1 MAPMP
6 RKLLIESDPHEV
18 RVALLED
25 DRLVEI
31 WIERHRE
38 RGPVGNIYRGR
49 VARVVPGIQAAFVDI
64 GLERNAFL
72 YVGDVRD
79 RLAELAELVGEDED
93 WETGGRGESRRID
106 ELLSP
111 GQELIV
117 QVRKAPVRNK
127 GARVTTQIALP
138 GRYLVLM
145 PTSADTGISRRI
157 EDTEERERLLA
168 VLDELGPVPGGVII
182 RTAGE
187 GSDARQLGR
196 DLDYLSGLWQEVA
209 ERAEQATAPALV
221 YSELD
226 LARRTVRD
234 RLDDS
239 FEVVWVDGDEIY
251 REVLD
256 EVEALEPRLVDRV
269 MPHEEPG
276 QLFSHFGMP
285 RELEKALRNR
295 IWLKSG
301 GYLVI
306 QQTEALVAIDVN
318 TGRYLG
324 RKSLEETVLH
334 ANLEAVE
341 EVARQIRLRDLGG
354 IIVVDFIDMVESE
367 NRRRVVSELEDRLKR
382 DRSRARVSQI
392 SEFGLVE
399 VTRKRSRSNLRQV
412 LTRPCPCCGE
422 NGRIKS
428 VATICLEL
436 RRQLLQRA
444 TQDEPRQAVAVTVRV
459 PPDVAEALE
468 TTWAPVMRELE
479 ERLGM
484 APRLEPDATLHPER
498 FELIDSSQAVR
509 VSS

>member
-1 MAPMP
+1 MS
-6 RKLLIESDPHEV
+6 RKLLIESDRHEV
-18 RVALLED
+18 RVALLERE
-25 DRLVEI
+25 RLSEV
-31 WIERHRE
+31 WIERHHE

-79 RLAELAELVGEDED
+79 RLAELADLVGEDED
-93 WETGGRGESRRID
+93 WETGERAAERRID
-106 ELLSP
+106 ELLSA

-117 QVRKAPVRNK
+117 QVRKAPVAGK
-127 GARVTTQIALP
+127 GARVTTQVALP

-157 EDTEERERLLA
+157 EDADERQRLLE

-187 GSDARQLGR
+187 GRDAAELGR
-196 DLDYLSGLWQEVA
+196 DLSYLSRLWQRVA
-209 ERAEQATAPALV
+209 ERAERATAPSLV
-221 YSELD
+221 HSELD

-239 FEVVWVDGDEIY
+239 FDVIWVDGEEAHRQI
-251 REVLD
+251 LA
-256 EVEALEPRLVDRV
+256 EVESLEPALAGRV
-269 MPHEEPG
+269 RRFEEPG
-276 QLFSHFGMP
+276 RLFARHNLP
-285 RELEKALRNR
+285 RELEGALRKR

-324 RKSLEETVLH
+324 RKSLEETVLR
-334 ANLEAVE
+334 ANLEAVD

-354 IIVVDFIDMVESE
+354 IIVIDFIDMVESE
-367 NRRRVVSELEDRLKR
+367 NRRRVVAELEERLKS
-382 DRSRARVSQI
+382 DRSRVRVSQI

-399 VTRKRSRSNLRQV
+399 VTRKRSRSNLRRV
-412 LTRPCPCCGE
+412 LTRPCPCCGDT
-422 NGRIKS
+422 GRVKS

-436 RRQLLQRA
+436 RRHLLAAPPPGGSR
-444 TQDEPRQAVAVTVRV
+444 ERCVRV
-459 PPDVAEALE
+459 HPDVAEALE

-479 ERLGM
+479 ERLGA
-484 APRLEPDATLHPER
+484 APRLEPDPGLHPDR
-498 FELIDSSQAVR
+498 FEVIDGDPASPASS
-509 VSS
+509 

>member
-1 MAPMP
+1 MS

-25 DRLVEI
+25 ERLSEV
-31 WIERHRE
+31 WIERHHE

-79 RLAELAELVGEDED
+79 RLAELADLVGEDED
-93 WETGGRGESRRID
+93 WETGRRGEPRRID

-117 QVRKAPVRNK
+117 QVRKAPVRKK

-145 PTSADTGISRRI
+145 PTTADTGISRRI
-157 EDTEERERLLA
+157 DDVDERERLLA

-187 GSDARQLGR
+187 GCDGRQLGH
-196 DLDYLSGLWQEVA
+196 DLDYLSRLWQEVA
-209 ERAEQATAPALV
+209 ERAEKAKAPALV
-221 YSELD
+221 YRELD

-239 FEVVWVDGDEIY
+239 FEVVWVDGDEAY
-251 REVLD
+251 RQVLAD
-256 EVEALEPRLVDRV
+256 VEALEPQLVEKVLPCD
-269 MPHEEPG
+269 EPG
-276 QLFSHFGMP
+276 RLFAQFGLP

-295 IWLKSG
+295 IWLRSG

-334 ANLEAVE
+334 ANLEAVD

-354 IIVVDFIDMVESE
+354 IIVIDFIDMVESE
-367 NRRRVVSELEDRLKR
+367 NRRRVVAELEDRLKS
-382 DRSRARVSQI
+382 DRSRVRVSRI

-399 VTRKRSRSNLRQV
+399 VTRKRSRSNLHRV

-428 VATICLEL
+428 VATVCLEL
-436 RRQLLQRA
+436 RRQLLQPGA
-444 TQDEPRQAVAVTVRV
+444 GGTAGQMSAVTVRV
-459 PPDVAEALE
+459 PPDVARALE

-479 ERLGM
+479 ERLGA
-484 APRLEPDATLHPER
+484 APRLEPDPKIHPDR
-498 FELIDSSQAVR
+498 FELIEGGQAARASS
-509 VSS
+509 

>member
-1 MAPMP
+1 MSN
-6 RKLLIESDPHEV
+6 KLLIESDPHEM
-18 RVALLED
+18 RVALLEG
-25 DRLVEI
+25 DRLAEV
-31 WIERHRE
+31 WIERHHE

-79 RLAELAELVGEDED
+79 RLADLDDLVGEEEEWD
-93 WETGGRGESRRID
+93 TGGRDEPRRID
-106 ELLSP
+106 ELLSL

-145 PTSADTGISRRI
+145 PTTGDTGISRRI
-157 EDTEERERLLA
+157 DDLDERERLLA

-187 GSDARQLGR
+187 GRDARQLGR
-196 DLDYLSGLWQEVA
+196 DLDYLSRLWQEVA
-209 ERAEQATAPALV
+209 ERAEKATAPALV
-221 YSELD
+221 YREVD

-239 FEVVWVDGDEIY
+239 FEVVWVDGDEACE
-251 REVLD
+251 EVMS
-256 EVEALEPRLVDRV
+256 EVEALEPGLLERV
-269 MPHEEPG
+269 KPYREPG
-276 QLFSHFGMP
+276 RLFDHFGLH
-285 RELEKALRNR
+285 RELEKALKNR
-295 IWLKSG
+295 IWLRSG

-354 IIVVDFIDMVESE
+354 IIVIDFIDMVESE
-367 NRRRVVSELEDRLKR
+367 NRRRVVAELEDRLKT
-382 DRSRARVSQI
+382 DRSRARISQI

-399 VTRKRSRSNLRQV
+399 LTRKRSRSNLHRV

-422 NGRIKS
+422 KGRIKS
-428 VATICLEL
+428 VATVCLEL
-436 RRQLLQRA
+436 RRQLLREGSA
-444 TQDEPRQAVAVTVRV
+444 GAGGKASGIIVRV
-459 PPDVAEALE
+459 PPDVAQALE

-479 ERLGM
+479 ERLGA
-484 APRLEPDATLHPER
+484 APRIEPDPR
-498 FELIDSSQAVR
+498 IQPDQFELIDGGQAAR
-509 VSS
+509 APL

>member
-1 MAPMP
+1 MS

-18 RVALLED
+18 RVALLEQE
-25 DRLVEI
+25 RLSEV
-31 WIERHRE
+31 WIERHHE

-79 RLAELAELVGEDED
+79 RLAELADLVGEDEE
-93 WETGGRGESRRID
+93 WETGGRGGERRID
-106 ELLSP
+106 ELLAP

-117 QVRKAPVRNK
+117 QVRKAPVAGK

-138 GRYLVLM
+138 GRCLVLM

-157 EDTEERERLLA
+157 EDPDERRRLLE
-168 VLDELGPVPGGVII
+168 VLDELGPVPGGIII

-187 GSDARQLGR
+187 GRDARELGR
-196 DLDYLSGLWQEVA
+196 DLEYLSRLWQRVA
-209 ERAEQATAPALV
+209 ERAENAAAPALV
-221 YSELD
+221 HGELD

-239 FEVVWVDGDEIY
+239 FDEVWVDGDEAH
-251 REVLD
+251 RQVLS
-256 EVEALEPRLVDRV
+256 EVEALEPRLAGKVRRFD
-269 MPHEEPG
+269 EPG
-276 QLFSHFGMP
+276 RLFARYNLP
-285 RELEKALRNR
+285 RELEGALKQR

-324 RKSLEETVLH
+324 RKSLEETVLR
-334 ANLEAVE
+334 ANLEAVA

-354 IIVVDFIDMVESE
+354 IIVIDFIDMVESE
-367 NRRRVVSELEDRLKR
+367 NRRRVVSELEERLR
-382 DRSRARVSQI
+382 GDRSRVRVSQI

-399 VTRKRSRSNLRQV
+399 VTRKRSRSNLRRV

-422 NGRIKS
+422 SGRVKS

-436 RRQLLQRA
+436 RRQLLGADTGAGARV
-444 TQDEPRQAVAVTVRV
+444 RTVRV
-459 PPDVAEALE
+459 HPDVAEALE
-468 TTWAPVMRELE
+468 STWASVMRELE
-479 ERLGM
+479 ERLGA
-484 APRLEPDATLHPER
+484 APRLLPDPSLHPDR
-498 FELIDSSQAVR
+498 FELIDGEPAAPPSS
-509 VSS
+509 S

>member
-1 MAPMP
+1 MS

-25 DRLVEI
+25 ERLSEV
-31 WIERHRE
+31 WIERHHE

-79 RLAELAELVGEDED
+79 QLADLADLVGEDED
-93 WETGGRGESRRID
+93 WETAGPREPRRID
-106 ELLSP
+106 ELLST

-117 QVRKAPVRNK
+117 QVRKAPVRGK

-145 PTSADTGISRRI
+145 PTTPDGGISRRI
-157 EDTEERERLLA
+157 EDSDERERLQT
-168 VLDELGPVPGGVII
+168 VLEQLGPVPGGVIV

-187 GSDARQLGR
+187 GGDARQFGR
-196 DLDYLSGLWQEVA
+196 DLDYLSRLWQQVA
-209 ERAEQATAPALV
+209 ARAEEAVAPALV

-239 FEVVWVDGDEIY
+239 FDVVWVDGEKAFQ
-251 REVLD
+251 EVLG
-256 EVEALEPRLVDRV
+256 EVETLEPGLVDKV
-269 MPHEEPG
+269 KPFDEPG
-276 QLFSHFGMP
+276 GLFAHFGMA
-285 RELEKALRNR
+285 RALEKALKSR

-334 ANLEAVE
+334 ANLEAVD

-354 IIVVDFIDMVESE
+354 IIVIDFIDMMESD
-367 NRRRVVSELEDRLKR
+367 NRLRVVAELEDRLKS
-382 DRSRARVSQI
+382 DRSRSRVSQV

-399 VTRKRSRSNLRQV
+399 VTRKRSRSNLRRV

-422 NGRIKS
+422 TGRVKS

-436 RRQLLQRA
+436 RRQLLQPGADGASR
-444 TQDEPRQAVAVTVRV
+444 VAAGLTVRV

-468 TTWAPVMRELE
+468 TTWAAVMHELE
-479 ERLGM
+479 ERLGA
-484 APRLEPDATLHPER
+484 APRLEPDPKLHPER
-498 FELIDSSQAVR
+498 FELIDGDQAAR

>member
-1 MAPMP
+1 MS

-25 DRLVEI
+25 DRLSEV
-31 WIERHRE
+31 WLERHRE

-49 VARVVPGIQAAFVDI
+49 VARVVPGIQAAFIDI

-79 RLAELAELVGEDED
+79 HSAELADLVGDED
-93 WETGGRGESRRID
+93 WETGDRGGEPCRID
-106 ELLSP
+106 ELLSS

-117 QVRKAPVRNK
+117 QVRKAPLDGK

-138 GRYLVLM
+138 GRYLVLL
-145 PTSADTGISRRI
+145 PTAAETSISRRI
-157 EDTEERERLLA
+157 EDADERERLLA

-187 GSDARQLGR
+187 GRDGRQLGH
-196 DLDYLSGLWQEVA
+196 DLEYLSRVWRQVA
-209 ERAEQATAPALV
+209 ERAEHVTAPALV
-221 YSELD
+221 HSELD

-239 FEVVWVDGDEIY
+239 FEVVWVDGDETY
-251 REVLD
+251 QQVLR
-256 EVEALEPRLVDRV
+256 EVEALEPELADRV
-269 MPHEEPG
+269 RPYDEPG
-276 QLFSHFGMP
+276 RLFSHFGMQ
-285 RELEKALRNR
+285 RELENALRSR

-324 RKSLEETVLH
+324 RESLEETALS
-334 ANLEAVE
+334 ANLEAVD

-354 IIVVDFIDMVESE
+354 IIVIDFIDMVESD
-367 NRRRVVSELEDRLKR
+367 NRHRVVAELEDRLCG

-399 VTRKRSRSNLRQV
+399 VTRKRSRSNLRRV

-422 NGRIKS
+422 RGHIKS
-428 VATICLEL
+428 LATICLEL
-436 RRQLLQRA
+436 RRQLLQ
-444 TQDEPRQAVAVTVRV
+444 QIDEESPRPAEPLTVRLH
-459 PPDVAEALE
+459 PDVAEALE

-479 ERLGM
+479 ERLGS
-484 APRLEPDATLHPER
+484 APRLEPDPRLHPER
-498 FELIDSSQAVR
+498 FELIDGGQAVR
-509 VSS
+509 APS

>member
-1 MAPMP
+1 MS

-25 DRLVEI
+25 ERLSEI
-31 WIERHRE
+31 WVERHHE

-79 RLAELAELVGEDED
+79 RLAELADLVGEDED
-93 WETGGRGESRRID
+93 WETGSRDEPRRID

-117 QVRKAPVRNK
+117 QVRKAPMRGK

-145 PTSADTGISRRI
+145 PTSVDTGVSRRI
-157 EDTEERERLLA
+157 EDEDERQRLLA
-168 VLDELGPVPGGVII
+168 VLDELGPVPGGIII

-187 GSDARQLGR
+187 GRDARQLGG
-196 DLDYLSGLWQEVA
+196 DLDYLSRLWQQVA
-209 ERAEQATAPALV
+209 ERAEKASAPTLV

-239 FEVVWVDGDEIY
+239 FEIVWVDGDKAY
-251 REVLD
+251 RQVLD
-256 EVEALEPRLVDRV
+256 EVEALEPQLVDKV
-269 MPHEEPG
+269 QPYDEPG
-276 QLFSHFGMP
+276 QLFAHFGMP

-295 IWLKSG
+295 IWLRSG

-324 RKSLEETVLH
+324 GKSLEETVLH
-334 ANLEAVE
+334 ANLEAVD

-354 IIVVDFIDMVESE
+354 IIVIDFIDMVESE
-367 NRRRVVSELEDRLKR
+367 NRQRVVAELEDRLKS
-382 DRSRARVSQI
+382 DRSRVRVSQV

-399 VTRKRSRSNLRQV
+399 VTRKRSRSNLRRV

-422 NGRIKS
+422 NGRVKS

-436 RRQLLQRA
+436 RRQLLQPGA
-444 TQDEPRQAVAVTVRV
+444 ARQAAELTLRV
-459 PPDVAEALE
+459 PPDVAQALE
-468 TTWAPVMRELE
+468 TSWAPVMREIE
-479 ERLGM
+479 ERLGR
-484 APRLEPDATLHPER
+484 APRLEPDPKLHPDR
-498 FELIDSSQAVR
+498 FELIEGGQVARGSS
-509 VSS
+509 

>member
-1 MAPMP
+1 MT

-18 RVALLED
+18 RIALLEG
-25 DRLVEI
+25 DRLAEV

-49 VARVVPGIQAAFVDI
+49 VARIVPGIQAAFVDI
-64 GLERNAFL
+64 GLDRNAFL

-79 RLAELAELVGEDED
+79 RLAELAEVVGEDED
-93 WETGGRGESRRID
+93 WETGARPEPRRID
-106 ELLSP
+106 ELLTP

-117 QVRKAPVRNK
+117 QVRKAPVAAK

-138 GRYLVLM
+138 GRYLVLL
-145 PTSADTGISRRI
+145 PTTTDSGISRRI
-157 EDTEERERLLA
+157 EDETERQRLLA
-168 VLDELGPVPGGVII
+168 VIDELGPVPGGVIV

-187 GSDARQLGR
+187 GRDARQLGR
-196 DLDYLSGLWQEVA
+196 DLEYLSRLWRQVA
-209 ERAEQATAPALV
+209 ERAEQASAPSLV
-221 YSELD
+221 HGELD

-239 FEVVWVDGDEIY
+239 FEVVWVDGDEAY
-251 REVLD
+251 RQVLD
-256 EVEALEPRLVDRV
+256 DVEALDPELADRV
-269 MPHEEPG
+269 RPFGEPG
-276 QLFSHFGMP
+276 RLFSHFGMP
-285 RELEKALRNR
+285 QALESALKTR

-324 RKSLEETVLH
+324 GNSLEETVLR

-354 IIVVDFIDMVESE
+354 IIVVDFIDMVEAD
-367 NRRRVVSELEDRLKR
+367 NRRRVVEELEQRLES
-382 DRSRARVSQI
+382 DRSRSRVSQV

-399 VTRKRSRSNLRQV
+399 ITRKRSRSNLRRV
-412 LTRPCPCCGE
+412 LTRPCPCCGAT
-422 NGRIKS
+422 GRVKS
-428 VATICLEL
+428 VTTVCLEL
-436 RRQLLQRA
+436 RRRLLQPETGGPPA
-444 TQDEPRQAVAVTVRV
+444 PAGAVTVRV
-459 PPDVAEALE
+459 PPDVAEALA

-479 ERLGM
+479 ERLGV
-484 APRLEPDATLHPER
+484 APRLEPDPVLHPES
-498 FELIDSSQAVR
+498 FEVIDGGQPARAPS
-509 VSS
+509 

>member
-1 MAPMP
+1 MS

-25 DRLVEI
+25 GRLSEV
-31 WIERHRE
+31 WIERHGE

-49 VARVVPGIQAAFVDI
+49 VAKVVPGIQAAFVDI
-64 GLERNAFL
+64 GLDRNAFL

-79 RLAELAELVGEDED
+79 RLAELADLVGEDEE
-93 WETGGRGESRRID
+93 WETGSRAERRRID
-106 ELLSP
+106 ELLRT
-111 GQELIV
+111 GQELMV
-117 QVRKAPVRNK
+117 QVRKAPVGGK

-138 GRYLVLM
+138 GRYLVLL
-145 PTSADTGISRRI
+145 PTNPDRGISRRI
-157 EDTEERERLLA
+157 EDEAERRRLLA

-187 GSDARQLGR
+187 GRDAGELGR
-196 DLDYLSGLWQEVA
+196 DLEYLSRLWREVA
-209 ERAEQATAPALV
+209 ERAEKARAPALV

-234 RLDDS
+234 RLEDS
-239 FEVVWVDGDEIY
+239 FEVVWVDGDEAY
-251 REVLD
+251 EAVRE
-256 EVEALEPRLVDRV
+256 EVGTLEPGLVERV
-269 MPHEEPG
+269 RRWAEPG
-276 QLFSHFGMP
+276 RLFAHFGMP
-285 RELEKALRNR
+285 RELEGALKKR

-334 ANLEAVE
+334 ANLEAVD

-354 IIVVDFIDMVESE
+354 IIVIDFIDMVESE
-367 NRRRVVSELEDRLKR
+367 NRRRVVAALEDRLKN

-399 VTRKRSRSNLRQV
+399 VTRKRSRSNLRGV

-422 NGRIKS
+422 AGRVRS
-428 VATICLEL
+428 LATVCLEL
-436 RRQLLQRA
+436 RRQLLGRL
-444 TQDEPRQAVAVTVRV
+444 DGGRPPSPNGLTVRLA
-459 PPDVAEALE
+459 PDVAEALE
-468 TTWAPVMRELE
+468 TTWAAVMRELE
-479 ERLGM
+479 QRLGA
-484 APRLEPDATLHPER
+484 APRLEPDSRIHPDR
-498 FELIDSSQAVR
+498 FEVIDGDPPARASS
-509 VSS
+509 

>member
-1 MAPMP
+1 MT

-25 DRLVEI
+25 DRLSEV
-31 WIERHRE
+31 WIERHQE

-79 RLAELAELVGEDED
+79 RLAELADLVGVDED
-93 WETGGRGESRRID
+93 WETGDRGGRRID
-106 ELLSP
+106 ELLSS

-117 QVRKAPVRNK
+117 QVRKAPVRGK

-145 PTSADTGISRRI
+145 PTSADSGISRRI
-157 EDTEERERLLA
+157 EDAGERQRLLA
-168 VLDELGPVPGGVII
+168 ALDELGPVPGGVII

-187 GSDARQLGR
+187 GRDATQLGQ
-196 DLDYLSGLWQEVA
+196 DLKHLSRLWQQVA
-209 ERAEQATAPALV
+209 ERAEKASAPALV
-221 YSELD
+221 HSEID

-234 RLDDS
+234 RLDDT
-239 FEVVWVDGDEIY
+239 FEVVWVDGDETY
-251 REVLD
+251 EQVLG
-256 EVEALEPRLVDRV
+256 EVETLEPRLVDRV
-269 MPHEEPG
+269 RRFDEPG
-276 QLFSHFGMP
+276 RLFDHFGMP
-285 RELEKALRNR
+285 RELENALKKR

-324 RKSLEETVLH
+324 RRSLEETVLS
-334 ANLEAVE
+334 ANLEAVD

-354 IIVVDFIDMVESE
+354 IIVIDFIDMMESE
-367 NRRRVVSELEDRLKR
+367 NRRRIVSELEDRLKS
-382 DRSRARVSQI
+382 DRSRSRVSQV

-399 VTRKRSRSNLRQV
+399 ITRKRSRSNLRQV

-422 NGRIKS
+422 NGRLKS
-428 VATICLEL
+428 VATTCLEL
-436 RRQLLQRA
+436 RRQLLLSA
-444 TQDEPRQAVAVTVRV
+444 AGDSLAPAAGLTVRV
-459 PPDVAEALE
+459 HPDVARALE

-479 ERLGM
+479 ERLGA
-484 APRLEPDATLHPER
+484 APRLVPDTNLHPEH
-498 FELIDSSQAVR
+498 FELIDGGQTAR

>member
-1 MAPMP
+1 MS

-18 RVALLED
+18 RVALL
-25 DRLVEI
+25 DRGRLSEI
-31 WIERHRE
+31 WIERHHE

-49 VARVVPGIQAAFVDI
+49 VERVVPGIQAAFVDI
-64 GLERNAFL
+64 GLARNAFL

-79 RLAELAELVGEDED
+79 RLAELADLVGEDED
-93 WETGGRGESRRID
+93 WETGERPAPRRID

-117 QVRKAPVRNK
+117 QVRKAPVGAK

-145 PTSADTGISRRI
+145 PTSGDTGISRRI
-157 EDTEERERLLA
+157 EDVDERQRLLA
-168 VLDELGPVPGGVII
+168 LLDELGPVPGGLII

-187 GSDARQLGR
+187 GCDARQLGH
-196 DLDYLSGLWQEVA
+196 DLDYLSRLWQEVA
-209 ERAEQATAPALV
+209 DRAEKARSPALV

-239 FEVVWVDGDEIY
+239 FEVVWVDGEETY
-251 REVLD
+251 RQLLG
-256 EVEALEPRLVDRV
+256 EVEALEPGLVDTVRRY
-269 MPHEEPG
+269 ERAG
-276 QLFSHFGMP
+276 RLFADFGLQ
-285 RELEKALRNR
+285 RELEKALKKR

-306 QQTEALVAIDVN
+306 QETEALVAIDVN

-324 RKSLEETVLH
+324 NKSLEETVLH

-354 IIVVDFIDMVESE
+354 IIVIDFIDMVESE
-367 NRRRVVSELEDRLKR
+367 NRRRVVAELEARLET
-382 DRSRARVSQI
+382 DRSRVRVSQI

-399 VTRKRSRSNLRQV
+399 VTRKRSRSNLRRV

-422 NGRIKS
+422 NGRVKS
-428 VATICLEL
+428 PATVCLEL
-436 RRQLLQRA
+436 RRQLLQDHPASAKRPGSRL
-444 TQDEPRQAVAVTVRV
+444 TLRV
-459 PPDVAEALE
+459 PPEVADALE

-479 ERLGM
+479 ERLGVT
-484 APRLEPDATLHPER
+484 PRIERDPALHPER
-498 FELIDSSQAVR
+498 FELVESGQAAR
-509 VSS
+509 ATS